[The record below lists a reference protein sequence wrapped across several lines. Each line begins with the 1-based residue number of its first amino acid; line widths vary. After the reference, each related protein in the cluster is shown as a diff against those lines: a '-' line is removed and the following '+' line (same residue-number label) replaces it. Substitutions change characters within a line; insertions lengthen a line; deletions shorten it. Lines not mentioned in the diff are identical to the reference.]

1 MKKIMKTVLMTG
13 VTVSILLSGCAGAK
27 AIDIFGTAHKH
38 EAAVASTT
46 QTAIVDKKVKALP
59 ANTARLTPIVKAAK
73 KVGPAVVGI
82 TNKRTARDFFNRLVD
97 TSGTGSGVIYRPD
110 GYIVTNH
117 HVIDGAKEIIVQL
130 SDGRELTAKLL
141 GSDSITDLAVIKV
154 DAKNL
159 PTVVFGDSDAIMVG
173 EPAIAIG
180 NPLGLEYRGTVTAGV
195 VSALN
200 RTVKIGDSDVPLI
213 QTDAAINPG
222 NSGGALVNADGEVIG
237 INSRKVAAGG
247 IEGLGFAVPSNIV
260 KGVVQD
266 LERNGVV
273 TRPYLGV
280 YLMDKE
286 TLDKSNFEYDLQ
298 GGILVYKIA
307 PNSPIAKAGIKP
319 MDVITKLNGEK
330 VTRASELRA
339 KLFTHKVGDVITLTV
354 VYRGEEHD
362 YKVTLG
368 VTPAGADAPK
378 RK

>member
-1 MKKIMKTVLMTG
+1 MQMKKMTK
-13 VTVSILLSGCAGAK
+13 ILLSAGVAVSLFLGGCTQASGLNVFDTMKKLQEKTTKPAAAETRKEEPKVQAG
-27 AIDIFGTAHKH
+27 
-38 EAAVASTT
+38 S
-46 QTAIVDKKVKALP
+46 
-59 ANTARLTPIVKAAK
+59 ARLSPIVRAAQ

-97 TSGTGSGVIYRPD
+97 TSGTGSGVIYKAD

-130 SDGRELTAKLL
+130 SDGRELPAKLL
-141 GSDSITDLAVIKV
+141 GSDVITDLAVIKV
-154 DAKNL
+154 EAKNL

-173 EPAIAIG
+173 ETAIAIG
-180 NPLGLEYRGTVTAGV
+180 NPLGLEYRGTVTVGV

-247 IEGLGFAVPSNIV
+247 IEGLGFSIPSNIV
-260 KGVVQD
+260 KGVVKD

-298 GGILVYKIA
+298 GGVLVYKVA

-339 KLFTHKVGDVITLTV
+339 KLFTHNVGDEITLTV
-354 VYRGEEHD
+354 VYRGEEHN
-362 YKVTLG
+362 YKVVLG
-368 VTPAGADAPK
+368 TAPNPVK
-378 RK
+378 EKK

>member
-1 MKKIMKTVLMTG
+1 MKLMKNAMKTMLVAGFAASL
-13 VTVSILLSGCAGAK
+13 LLSGCAGAK
-27 AIDIFGTAHKH
+27 TA
-38 EAAVASTT
+38 T
-46 QTAIVDKKVKALP
+46 VDEPVKAPEITIP
-59 ANTARLTPIVKAAK
+59 ANSARMTPIVRAAK
-73 KVGPAVVGI
+73 KVGPSVVGI
-82 TNKRTARDFFNRLVD
+82 TNKRLARDFFNRIVD
-97 TSGTGSGVIYRPD
+97 ASGTGSGVIYRPD

-117 HVIDGAKEIIVQL
+117 HVIEGAKEIIVQL

-141 GSDSITDLAVIKV
+141 GSDSVTDLAVIKV

-159 PTVVFGDSDAIMVG
+159 PAVEFGDSDTLMVG

-180 NPLGLEYRGTVTAGV
+180 NPLGLELRGTVTAGV

-247 IEGLGFAVPSNIV
+247 VEGLGFSIPSNIV
-260 KGVVQD
+260 KTVIKD
-266 LERNGVV
+266 LEKNGVV

-286 TLDKSNFEYDLQ
+286 ALEQSRFEYDLQ

-307 PNSPIAKAGIKP
+307 PNSPIAKAGVKP
-319 MDVITKLNGEK
+319 MDIITKINGEK
-330 VTRASELRA
+330 VSRASELRS
-339 KLFTHKVGDVITLTV
+339 KLFSHKVGDTVTLTV
-354 VYRGEEHD
+354 LIRGEE
-362 YKVTLG
+362 KNISVVLG
-368 VTPAGADAPK
+368 SAPK
-378 RK
+378 EEKKSGK

>member
-1 MKKIMKTVLMTG
+1 MEMILKNTLRVVLMAGFAT
-13 VTVSILLSGCAGAK
+13 SLLLSGCAGAK
-27 AIDIFGTAHKH
+27 TATT
-38 EAAVASTT
+38 ETATPPAVT
-46 QTAIVDKKVKALP
+46 LP
-59 ANTARLTPIVKAAK
+59 ADSARMSPIVKAAS

-82 TNKRTARDFFNRLVD
+82 TNKRLARDFFNRIVD
-97 TSGTGSGVIYRPD
+97 ASGTGSGVIYKSD

-117 HVIDGAKEIIVQL
+117 HVIEGAKEILVQL
-130 SDGRELTAKLL
+130 SDGRELPAKLL
-141 GSDSITDLAVIKV
+141 GSDSITDLAVIKI

-159 PTVVFGDSDAIMVG
+159 PTATFGDSDAIMVG
-173 EPAIAIG
+173 ETAIAIG
-180 NPLGLEYRGTVTAGV
+180 NPLGLELRGTVTAGV

-247 IEGLGFAVPSNIV
+247 VEGLGFAVPSNIV
-260 KGVVQD
+260 KSVVRD
-266 LERNGVV
+266 LEKNGAV

-286 TLDKSNFEYDLQ
+286 ALDNSHFEYDLQ
-298 GGILVYKIA
+298 GGVLVYKIA

-319 MDVITKLNGEK
+319 MDVIIKINGEK
-330 VTRASELRA
+330 VSRASELRA
-339 KLFTHKVGDVITLTV
+339 KLFTHKVGDVVTLTV
-354 VYRGEEHD
+354 LYRGETHD

-368 VTPAGADAPK
+368 AAPK
-378 RK
+378 PEKPKAK